1 MSKADDRFF
10 LRTRHAVIL
19 DRIVELKAKSVRTAE
34 EKERLTDTIEAAQ
47 FLERE
52 LERLD
57 K

>member
-1 MSKADDRFF
+1 MSKADDRYF
-10 LRTRHAVIL
+10 LRTRHAVSL
-19 DRIVELKAKSVRTAE
+19 DRIVELKAKPVRTAE
-34 EKERLTDTIEAAQ
+34 EKERLTDAIEAAQ